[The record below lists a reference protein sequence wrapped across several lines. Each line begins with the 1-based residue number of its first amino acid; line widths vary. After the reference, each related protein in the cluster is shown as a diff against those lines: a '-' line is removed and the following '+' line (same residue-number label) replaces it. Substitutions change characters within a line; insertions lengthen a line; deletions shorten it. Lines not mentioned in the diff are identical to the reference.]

1 MVLGLSL
8 TAQSVVWVLVDDTDG
23 TITDH
28 DVLEFRADAEIAGAA
43 ARGAR
48 SIATA
53 GGHDVQRIR
62 LTWSDCAGHDGC
74 RLANRLEELNIARVE
89 VVPMARAM
97 TVMVDPDTAPGLALA
112 YGAAIAGDE
121 PDRPA
126 VLPVSRG
133 RGRRR
138 LAWAVLGAAAAAF
151 LAGLLLT
158 SGAMPHV
165 EQTAT
170 AIDQPV
176 RSGPEWVAV
185 RAPSEGTA
193 GVVRKVVE
201 PTVADRPGTWQPV
214 PAQTQQIAP
223 ALPVAAEVPHLT
235 GEWPG
240 PAVPVT
246 PVLVA
251 PAPVTTGTPTAVPV
265 AGPATAVPVA
275 GPAAAAPV
283 AGPAAAVPVAGPAT
297 AAPVI
302 GPAGPEMTDP
312 ANLFSALP

>member
-74 RLANRLEELNIARVE
+74 RLANRLEELKIARVE

-97 TVMVDPDTAPGLALA
+97 TVMVDPGTAPGLALA
-112 YGAAIAGDE
+112 YGAAVAGDE

-138 LAWAVLGAAAAAF
+138 LAWAVLGAAAAF

-165 EQTAT
+165 KQTAT

-185 RAPSEGTA
+185 RAPSEGAA

-201 PTVADRPGTWQPV
+201 PTVADRPGAWQPV
-214 PAQTQQIAP
+214 AQPVPGQILPAQPVPGQPQQIAP

-251 PAPVTTGTPTAVPV
+251 PAPVTTGTATAAPV
-265 AGPATAVPVA
+265 AGPATAVPVT
-275 GPAAAAPV
+275 GPV
-283 AGPAAAVPVAGPAT
+283 
-297 AAPVI
+297 
-302 GPAGPEMTDP
+302 GPEMTDP